1 MPRRL
6 PRLFGRHLPGR
17 VVLTV
22 AAWLEI
28 AVILLAGFW
37 AGMINVAV
45 GSGTLVTFPVLLLF
59 GYPPVVANISN
70 NIGLVAG
77 GLAGTWGYRQELS
90 ANRAMFLRLLPAS
103 AVGGLGGAI
112 LLLVLPQSAFNTIVP
127 VLIAVGLVL
136 VACGPALQRRA
147 ARRNST
153 RPSPA
158 GGTTGKHAALFAGVL
173 VLGVYGG
180 YFGAAQGILLVG
192 LMGAVTS
199 VALQEIN
206 AVKNGLT
213 TAVNALAALI
223 FIVVAGDRIDWRAA
237 ALIAVGATLGGL
249 VGAKVGR
256 KLPPKALRA
265 VIITVGA
272 AALARMIAVGP

>member
-1 MPRRL
+1 MNL
-6 PRLFGRHLPGR
+6 
-17 VVLTV
+17 
-22 AAWLEI
+22 AAWVEI
-28 AVILLAGFW
+28 VVILLAGFW

-77 GLAGTWGYRQELS
+77 GLAGTWGYRQELA

-103 AVGGLGGAI
+103 AIGGLSGAI

-127 VLIAVGLVL
+127 VLIALGLLLVL
-136 VACGPALQRRA
+136 CGPALQRRA
-147 ARRNST
+147 ARRNGNGQAPT
-153 RPSPA
+153 MGR
-158 GGTTGKHAALFAGVL
+158 TTHAVLLFIGVL
-173 VLGVYGG
+173 LLGVYGG

-223 FIVVAGDRIDWRAA
+223 FIVVAGDRIDWKAA

-256 KLPPKALRA
+256 KLPPRALRA
-265 VIITVGA
+265 VIVTVGT
-272 AALARMIAVGP
+272 AALVRMIAVGT